1 VENAQTQTSF
11 ADIEAALSLGFR
23 PRRFELLRRVTDLFI
38 ANVETCTDNQ
48 INIFDEIMEKL
59 VERIERESLIELST
73 RLAPLPKAPINISQ
87 RLSRDDDIEIAQPML
102 EKSPMLSDALL
113 VEIAKTKSQAHLSA
127 IAGRAQINE
136 AVTDVLID
144 RGDRD
149 VAHKVVGNG
158 GARLS
163 RFGHTTVAN
172 RAAHDED
179 MAELF
184 IQRADIPADV
194 FEQLVEK
201 ASETVRQRLLARAT
215 PEMRDRIIKTVTA
228 VSKQVV
234 SIEALR
240 SSPAAASQG
249 ARFSLK
255 ADPAQLKIQLSR
267 LVKAGKSVEAVET
280 FATLCGIS
288 GQMLKN
294 LVRQQSDETIVIL
307 GKAAGLGWP
316 DLKEFLVLTMKEKF
330 AQADRSKTLFNTFAG
345 LTGDNAQRILRF
357 VRTSKAVSG
366 ADVKKMM

>member
-1 VENAQTQTSF
+1 M
-11 ADIEAALSLGFR
+11 EAALSLGFR

-38 ANVETCTDNQ
+38 ANVETCTDSQ

-59 VERIERESLIELST
+59 VERIERESLIELSE

-102 EKSPMLSDALL
+102 EKSVMLSDAFL
-113 VEIAKTKSQAHLSA
+113 VEIAKSKSQAHLSA
-127 IAGRAQINE
+127 IAGRVEINE
-136 AVTDVLID
+136 SVTDVLVD

-149 VAHKVVGNG
+149 VAQKVVANG

-163 RFGHTTVAN
+163 RFGHTTVAK
-172 RAAHDED
+172 RAEHDEE

-184 IQRADIPADV
+184 IQRADIPPDV

-201 ASETVRQRLLARAT
+201 ASETVRQKLLAKAT
-215 PEMRDRIIKTVTA
+215 PEMRDRIIKTVAA
-228 VSKQVV
+228 VTKQVV
-234 SIEALR
+234 RIEALR
-240 SSPAAASQG
+240 NPPTTAQ
-249 ARFSLK
+249 ARFAAK
-255 ADPAQLKIQLSR
+255 VDPTQVKIQLSR
-267 LVKAGKSVEAVET
+267 MVRAGKPAEAVEA
-280 FATLCGIS
+280 FATLCGVS
-288 GQMLKN
+288 GQMMKN

-307 GKAAGLGWP
+307 AKAVGLGWP
-316 DLKEFLVLTMKEKF
+316 DLKEFLALAMKDKF

-345 LTGDNAQRILRF
+345 LTNDNAQRILRF